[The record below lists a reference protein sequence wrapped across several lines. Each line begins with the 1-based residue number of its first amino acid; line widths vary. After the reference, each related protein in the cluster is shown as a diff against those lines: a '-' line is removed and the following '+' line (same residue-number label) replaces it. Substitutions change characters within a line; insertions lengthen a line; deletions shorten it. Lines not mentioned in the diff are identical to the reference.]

1 MKAHEHMGS
10 GGQET
15 ITDTDN
21 SKKEESGDQK
31 IKENREYQ
39 KCYSKKKEVPMVC
52 TLYCYHSEWFQ
63 QSIQQVSCSP

>member
-15 ITDTDN
+15 ISDTDN
-21 SKKEESGDQK
+21 SKNVKSGDQE

-39 KCYSKKKEVPMVC
+39 KCYSKKKRGTHGMYIVLLPLWVVS
-52 TLYCYHSEWFQ
+52 TKHTG
-63 QSIQQVSCSP
+63 SIL